1 MHKFLRFIDPL
12 IFLAN
17 AAAMSWSI
25 VSQRTRDHKQN
36 VPDTYIIIF
45 ILWAVILGGAGGILT
60 TIGPWYRNLKKP
72 SWQPPD
78 WLFGPAWTLI
88 LGLSAWA
95 GILAWQGAANDA
107 DRTAIIILYAVNF
120 VCHFLW
126 SPLFFNLR
134 RPDWALVEV
143 VFLWGSVLALC
154 IGLRQY
160 SVLASWLIVPYFM
173 WVSFAALLNFKIVR
187 LNAPFGKPAGA

>member
-12 IFLAN
+12 IFLVN

-25 VSQRTRDHKQN
+25 VSQPTRDHKQQ

-88 LGLSAWA
+88 LGLSA
-95 GILAWQGAANDA
+95 
-107 DRTAIIILYAVNF
+107 
-120 VCHFLW
+120 
-126 SPLFFNLR
+126 
-134 RPDWALVEV
+134 
-143 VFLWGSVLALC
+143 
-154 IGLRQY
+154 
-160 SVLASWLIVPYFM
+160 
-173 WVSFAALLNFKIVR
+173 
-187 LNAPFGKPAGA
+187 